1 MDRMRICLVSRR
13 YWPAVSGMSV
23 YAEKLV
29 EGLVARGHEVVLV
42 SQFRGDPAGSAV
54 YGGGPPPADRVPA
67 RVRAIGLE
75 ALGEQRSGEGLPADF
90 DADIAAMRE
99 TVERLHA
106 EEPFDLLHAQYA
118 WPTGMA
124 VLEASASLGLPS
136 VVSVQGGD
144 GHWVGLC
151 CPAHSVGI
159 RTVLDHA
166 GAVLIGSRTFADE
179 VVDHHG
185 TDPERFDLVGGAT
198 DTQAFTPA
206 DEVAVGVLPADGPV
220 TLLFHGRVDRRKGVL
235 DLLHGLAALRAEGR
249 DVRLLVSGIGPD
261 VTAVAE
267 LVTELGLDD
276 VVEQRGYVPYTEAPA
291 VYRDAHV
298 FVSPTQSEGFSNT
311 ILEAMAAG
319 LPVVTTRTVGVVD
332 CVRDGENGLLHEVG
346 GVAGLVD
353 ALRRLLDDP
362 ALGPKLAQQALS
374 EVREVWSWPAL
385 TERVEAVYHRVVAT
399 PPDTA
404 WTQVPPAE
412 RPTSRGRGVEPTTAD
427 SDCRFLV
434 TPHLL

>member
-1 MDRMRICLVSRR
+1 MRICFVSRR

-23 YAEKLV
+23 YAEKLL
-29 EGLVARGHEVVLV
+29 EGLVARGHDVVLV
-42 SQFRGDPAGSAV
+42 SQFRGDPTGSAV

-67 RVRAIGLE
+67 GVRAVGLE
-75 ALGEQRSGEGLPADF
+75 ALGEQRVADGSPADF
-90 DADIAAMRE
+90 DADIAAMRA

-124 VLEASASLGLPS
+124 VLEASAALGLPS

-151 CPAHSVGI
+151 CPAHSLGI
-159 RTVLDHA
+159 RTVLDRA

-179 VVDHHG
+179 VVEHHG
-185 TDPERFDLVGGAT
+185 TDPARFDLVGGAT
-198 DTQAFTPA
+198 DTGAFRPA
-206 DEVAVGVLPADGPV
+206 DDAAAGSLPGAGPV

-235 DLLHGLAALRAEGR
+235 DLLHALATLRAEGR

-261 VTAVAE
+261 VTAVAD
-267 LVTELGLDD
+267 LVAELGLGGA
-276 VVEQRGYVPYTEAPA
+276 VEQRGYVPYPDAPA
-291 VYRDAHV
+291 VYRDGHV

-332 CVRDGENGLLHEVG
+332 CVRDGENGLLREVG
-346 GVAGLVD
+346 DVAGLVA
-353 ALRRLLDDP
+353 ALRRLLDEP
-362 ALGPKLAQQALS
+362 ALGPELARRALT
-374 EVREVWSWPAL
+374 EVRDVWSWPAL
-385 TERVEAVYHRVVAT
+385 TARVEAVYERVVGSA
-399 PPDTA
+399 PDTS
-404 WTQVPPAE
+404 WTGLEPAR
-412 RPTSRGRGVEPTTAD
+412 RPTSAGRGIEPATAD
-427 SDCRFLV
+427 ADCRFLR